1 MKESENRVKE
11 SEFKLWKRE
20 QDEERKKKDHLRDR
34 NQLIL
39 QQDFLKQ
46 MSIMPEIEK
55 KKRERGE
62 MLLNVP
68 YFHNEEL

>member
-11 SEFKLWKRE
+11 SEARNWKRE
-20 QDEERKKKDHLRDR
+20 QEEEQKKKDHLLSK

-46 MSIMPEIEK
+46 MSIMPEIE
-55 KKRERGE
+55 
-62 MLLNVP
+62 
-68 YFHNEEL
+68 